1 MKLLSLDYGR
11 RRIGFA
17 VTDETATIIRGLT
30 TIDRKQ
36 STDVV
41 QDILTIINNE
51 KADRLIVGLPLD
63 HDDNETQ
70 MTQEIRA
77 FVDILKPFLSIP
89 VEFADESFSSVEAAA
104 IMMTRRKKERRQKTI
119 VDRVAACLI
128 LERYLRD
135 GKSRQ

>member
-17 VTDETATIIRGLT
+17 VTDETATIVRGLT

-36 STDVV
+36 STDII
-41 QDILTIINNE
+41 QEILAIIHDE

-63 HDDNETQ
+63 HNDNETQ

-77 FVDILKPFLSIP
+77 FIDTLKPFLSIP
-89 VEFADESFSSVEAAA
+89 VEYADESFSSVEAAS
-104 IMMTRRKKERRQKTI
+104 IMMTRKKKERRQKTVI
-119 VDRVAACLI
+119 DRVAACLI

-135 GKSRQ
+135 GKSSQ

>member
-17 VTDETATIIRGLT
+17 VTDETATIVRGLT
-30 TIDRKQ
+30 TIDRKL
-36 STDVV
+36 STNII
-41 QDILTIINNE
+41 QEILTIIQLE

-63 HDDNETQ
+63 HDDNETL

-77 FVDILKPFLSIP
+77 FVDRLKPFLSIP
-89 VEFADESFSSVEAAA
+89 VEYADESFSSIEAAS
-104 IMMTRRKKERRQKTI
+104 IMITRPKKERRQKANI
-119 VDRVAACLI
+119 DRVAACLI

-135 GKSRQ
+135 GKSSL

>member
-17 VTDETATIIRGLT
+17 VTDETATIVRGLT
-30 TIDRKQ
+30 TIDRKL
-36 STDVV
+36 SADIV
-41 QDILTIINNE
+41 QDIVTIINNE

-77 FVDILKPFLSIP
+77 FIDTLKPFLSIP
-89 VEFADESFSSVEAAA
+89 VEFADESFSSVEAAS
-104 IMMTRRKKERRQKTI
+104 IMITRKKKERRQKSTI
-119 VDRVAACLI
+119 DRVAACLI
-128 LERYLRD
+128 LERYLKD
-135 GKSRQ
+135 GKSSQ